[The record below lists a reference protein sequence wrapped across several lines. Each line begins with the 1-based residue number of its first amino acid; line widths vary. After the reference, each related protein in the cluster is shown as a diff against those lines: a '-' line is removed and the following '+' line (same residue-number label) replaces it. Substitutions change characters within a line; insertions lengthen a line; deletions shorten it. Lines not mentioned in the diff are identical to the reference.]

1 MAIGLVMAVTPSV
14 AVLGAVGSVVD
25 GLDVGW
31 RGRLLRRGL
40 GDRVYSLSESYVE
53 FICFGGQFGE
63 LELGLVDEV
72 VSDFLGQLAKENCT
86 GEEVRFVFLRV
97 KGEDLLKKVGGA
109 EVSESG

>member
-1 MAIGLVMAVTPSV
+1 MIVAIGAGSLSVAVLLAVAPFV

-25 GLDVGW
+25 SLNVGRW
-31 RGRLLRRGL
+31 GRLLRLGL

-72 VSDFLGQLAKENCT
+72 VSDFLRQLA
-86 GEEVRFVFLRV
+86 
-97 KGEDLLKKVGGA
+97 
-109 EVSESG
+109 